1 MHLILVAWLVANG
14 VQLDSYETAGTF
26 NSASACTAAY
36 MARINETGSR
46 LYECRY
52 VNGDGGLLPMD
63 YDPSAPTVNKDW
75 PEGASME
82 SSFDPKEATA
92 SARIISAKASLAKA
106 TATASHATFNSRTNV
121 TTNNNYVTTN
131 VSNHVSGKASRSRAK
146 RKPKT

>member
-106 TATASHATFNSRTNV
+106 TASHATFNSRTNV